1 MLRSVVQHLTDALIV
16 PDTAL
21 TLRSRAWTPARSLLG
36 GLGPR
41 LPLLMVAS
49 LLTAGAWIAAQE
61 AGLRH
66 ASLLL
71 VGAGLGVALNRSG
84 FGFAGAWRSVL
95 VERRGAGFRAQLALL
110 AVLTLALFPLFALGE
125 AFGRPLFDIVR
136 PVGVAL
142 LAGAFLFGIGAQLA
156 SACSSGSLAGLGNGK
171 LRYVLVVA
179 FMVVGA
185 TLGSAHI
192 GWWESRPSWFSFSM
206 LREWGPVGGIAG
218 NLALIGALAGLSI
231 WSERA
236 RHGRLHRHPSSVYN
250 WLRGPWP
257 MSRGVAVLALLC
269 VVTLLLSGRP
279 WVIMSALP
287 LWGAKLIGVS
297 GIPWDVAFWDY
308 WGTDTRID
316 ALEASLWTD
325 VTTLMIGGLILGT
338 ALAVALAGS
347 LRLHWKISA
356 AEGLSAAVGGL
367 LLGYGGV
374 VGLGCNIGAF
384 LAGVSSGSLHGW
396 VWLSAAFAGT
406 ATVVALRSV
415 GARLRRSS

>member
-1 MLRSVVQHLTDALIV
+1 MLRSAVQHLTDALIV

-41 LPLLMVAS
+41 LPLLIVAS

-71 VGAGLGVALNRSG
+71 AGAGLGFALSRSG

-110 AVLTLALFPLFALGE
+110 AVLTLAFFPLFALGE
-125 AFGRPLFDIVR
+125 AFGRPLFDVVR

-179 FMVVGA
+179 FIVVGA

-206 LREWGPVGGIAG
+206 LREWGPAGGIAG
-218 NLALIGALAGLSI
+218 NLALIGALTGVSI

-236 RHGRLHRHPSSVYN
+236 RHGRPHRHPSSNYN

-269 VVTLLLSGRP
+269 LATLLLSGRP

-287 LWGAKLIGVS
+287 LWGAKLIGAS
-297 GIPWDVAFWDY
+297 GMPWDVAFWDY

-347 LRLHWKISA
+347 LRLHWKISTA
-356 AEGLSAAVGGL
+356 DGLSAAVGGL

-406 ATVVALRSV
+406 ATVVAIRSV

>member
-1 MLRSVVQHLTDALIV
+1 MHN
-16 PDTAL
+16 TAV
-21 TLRSRAWTPARSLLG
+21 TLRSRDWIPSRSLPA

-41 LPLLMVAS
+41 LSILVIAS
-49 LLTAGAWIAAQE
+49 LLSAGVWMTAQQ

-71 VGAGLGVALNRSG
+71 VGAGLGFALNRSG

-95 VERRGAGFRAQLALL
+95 AERRGAGLRAQLALL
-110 AVLTLALFPLFALGE
+110 ALLTLTCFPLFALGE
-125 AFGRPLFDIVR
+125 AFGRPLFDVVR

-156 SACSSGSLAGLGNGK
+156 SACSSGSLAGLGNGN
-171 LRYVLVVA
+171 LRYFVVVV
-179 FMVVGA
+179 FMIVGA

-206 LREWGPVGGIAG
+206 LREWGPAGGIAG
-218 NLALIGALAGLSI
+218 NLALLGALAGVSI
-231 WSERA
+231 WAERA
-236 RHGRLHRHPSSVYN
+236 HHGHLQREPSRQYH

-257 MSRGVAVLALLC
+257 MSRGIALLALLYLT
-269 VVTLLLSGRP
+269 TLLLSGRP

-287 LWGAKLIGVS
+287 LWGAKLIGAS
-297 GIPWDVAFWDY
+297 GISWDVAFWDY
-308 WGTDTRID
+308 WGTETRID

-325 VTTLMIGGLILGT
+325 VTTLMIGGLVLGT

-356 AEGLSAAVGGL
+356 GEGLSAAAGGL

-384 LAGVSSGSLHGW
+384 VAGVSSGSLHGW
-396 VWLSAAFAGT
+396 VWLLAAFAGT
-406 ATVVALRSV
+406 AIVVAIKSV